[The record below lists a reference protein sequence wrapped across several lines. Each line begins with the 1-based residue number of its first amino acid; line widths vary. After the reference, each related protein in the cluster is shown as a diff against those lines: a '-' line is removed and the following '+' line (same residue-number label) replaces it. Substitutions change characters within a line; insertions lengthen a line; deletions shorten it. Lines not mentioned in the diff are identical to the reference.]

1 MSKRRLSEQQK
12 RRISRQ
18 RSLGSEKD
26 TAPAFEQCNGRVVSH
41 YGRQLEVEDLADD
54 SGRTVRCHQRAN
66 LPSPVTG
73 DMVIWEKNAD
83 GSGVVTAVAQRRNE
97 FSRPDSQGR
106 QRPVAANL
114 DVVQVVI
121 ACKPEPFANLI
132 DRYLVAIE
140 NLDLQ
145 AALVLNKIDLGSTD
159 SESIDKML
167 SMYSSLGYPVFRVS
181 AETGAG
187 IQDLTHYL
195 EGRTTV
201 LVGQSGVGKS
211 SLLNRLAGDQ
221 QALVGDL
228 SVGKD
233 KGTHTT
239 TTARLYHLSH
249 CDLVD
254 SPGIRE
260 YNLSP
265 FSAAQLCQGFVELR
279 ALAGQC
285 KFRNCSHQSE
295 PGCALGSAAESGAID
310 PRRWLSF
317 QRLLND
323 ASS

>member
-1 MSKRRLSEQQK
+1 MSKRRLSDQQK

-18 RSLGSEKD
+18 RSLGSEND

-41 YGRQLEVEDLADD
+41 YGRQLEVEDLADA

-66 LPSPVTG
+66 LPTTVTG
-73 DMVIWEKNAD
+73 DMVIWEETDD
-83 GSGVVTAVAQRRNE
+83 GGGVVTAVARRRNE

-145 AALVLNKIDLGSTD
+145 AALVLNKTDLQTAD
-159 SESIDKML
+159 SADIDKML
-167 SMYSSLGYPVFRVS
+167 SIYAALGYPVFRVS
-181 AETGAG
+181 AESGAG
-187 IQDLTHYL
+187 IEDLTDYL

-211 SLLNRLAGDQ
+211 SLLNRLAGDR

-239 TTARLYHLSH
+239 TTARLYHLPH

-265 FSAAQLCQGFVELR
+265 LSAAQLCHGFVELR
-279 ALAGQC
+279 ALAGAC
-285 KFRNCSHQSE
+285 KFRNCSHQGE
-295 PGCALGSAAESGAID
+295 PGCALGIAAESGDID
-310 PRRWLSF
+310 ARRWQSF
-317 QRLLND
+317 QRLLTA
-323 ASS
+323 ASG